1 MPSQRTSPG
10 AKLKPMPT
18 KGSIAI
24 AVAVILLAA
33 SLLYGYQIARRQVL
47 PTLSTW
53 IISVVATSLNVASYL
68 VATGWDVLSGTLGL
82 TDALACWCILI
93 VTVMSAGVKM
103 QWQAFEKYYL
113 TASGVIVVFWIFSR
127 SAFITNIL
135 MQILITLG
143 CAATMQR
150 LLYANANHESFLFW
164 GLVLV
169 AATLSL
175 YPAAMDGN
183 LLALIYSIR
192 SIVIVCLILSLM
204 YRVHRKTRA
213 MLRPE
218 FQQ

>member
-1 MPSQRTSPG
+1 
-10 AKLKPMPT
+10 MPT

-24 AVAVILLAA
+24 AVAVVLIAA
-33 SLLYGYQIARRQVL
+33 SLPYGYQIARRQVL

-53 IISVVATSLNVASYL
+53 IILVVATSLNVASYL
-68 VATGWDVLSGTLGL
+68 VATGWDVLSGVLGL
-82 TDALACWCILI
+82 TDALVCWGILM
-93 VTVMSAGVKM
+93 VTVISAGCMM
-103 QWQAFEKYYL
+103 QWQTFEKYYL
-113 TASGVIVVFWIFSR
+113 AAAGVIVVFWMLSR

-135 MQILITLG
+135 MQLLITLG
-143 CAATMQR
+143 CAATIQR
-150 LLYANANHESFLFW
+150 LLYANENHESFLFW

-183 LLALIYSIR
+183 LLALIYSLR
-192 SIVIVCLILSLM
+192 SIVIVCVILSLM
-204 YRVHRKTRA
+204 CRVHRKTRA